1 MKVRLAYVSNSSSSS
16 FCLMGIKIPCNYSE
30 LWDRFYT
37 DRRTLGLRLELES
50 GMDDLGEDSC
60 VIGFS
65 PEKMRPEETLT
76 EFKERILS
84 EILLL
89 PEDLRDQLGLPEDM
103 TVDKLKWIKDQ
114 GHD

>member
-16 FCLMGIKIPCNYSE
+16 FCLMGIQVPCNYSE

-37 DRRTLGLRLELES
+37 CRRTLGLELELER
-50 GMDDLGEDSC
+50 GMDDLGDDSC

-84 EILLL
+84 EILHLS
-89 PEDLRDQLGLPEDM
+89 EDLKDQLGLTEDM
-103 TVDKLKWIKDQ
+103 TIDKLEWMKDQ
-114 GHD
+114 GRD